1 MRIGAFVLLLII
13 FFSCQ
18 APKEKMTGRNIRLW
32 QDTRGWKLAK
42 AARSGNTIRIN
53 EILLRDSI
61 DIDYREPIFG
71 QSLLFW
77 AIWHNKTEMVQ
88 FLLSKGAD
96 PNMHDY
102 FNGQSPRCISFECL
116 W

>member
-18 APKEKMTGRNIRLW
+18 VPKEKMTGRNIRLW
-32 QDTRGWKLAK
+32 QDTPGWKLAK
-42 AARSGNTIRIN
+42 AVRSGDTIRIN

-77 AIWHNKTEMVQ
+77 RYGIIKQKWFNFFYLKVQ
-88 FLLSKGAD
+88 ILICMIILMDNLLL
-96 PNMHDY
+96 Y
-102 FNGQSPRCISFECL
+102 
-116 W
+116 